1 MTLPAR
7 LSLTPRALIAAVSL
21 LGAFAA
27 GHGQA
32 GSLLTPAEQDRAVRQ
47 LEDRPMVFFVAKG
60 SADACGTGCRE
71 WIAAEGRIVSG
82 SADRLKEFLAKLDG
96 RELPIFFHSRG
107 GSGADALR
115 IGLLLRERRMFA
127 GIGRTIPAQC
137 RVFAKDDA
145 TCQRMIGAA
154 VAVEAH
160 LLPNEGQCHSGCVYA
175 FLGGSSRRVA
185 PGARLGI
192 HAARLV
198 AASNPARIDG
208 RAKTPAA
215 SMMDIQRSVRR
226 YLVELGVD
234 PKLADLAATVS
245 PTRIYALS
253 RDDIV
258 RFGIETNGA
267 YETPWTALSESS
279 ATSFVMKSRSVPLA
293 SDDHALRTS
302 SIGLLCFAG
311 RVWLLLR
318 QEASAR
324 SDDAATAA
332 RISLGSRALLLHRLP
347 TERTGDQLYAAPV
360 GHDFVRDAQAASKI
374 VTTPVHGPREM
385 TADAVTFSTD
395 ELSAASGKLQQ
406 ACSVSQPSTT
416 APGSRRN

>member
-1 MTLPAR
+1 MMLPAR
-7 LSLTPRALIAAVSL
+7 LSLTAPALIAAVSL
-21 LGAFAA
+21 LGSFATT
-27 GHGQA
+27 GQVHA
-32 GSLLTPAEQDRAVRQ
+32 GSLLSLAEQNRAVRQ
-47 LEDRPMVFFVAKG
+47 LDDRPMVFFVAKG
-60 SADACGTGCRE
+60 SADACGAGCSE

-115 IGLLLRERRMFA
+115 IGLVLRERRMVA

-137 RVFAKDDA
+137 RVFARDDT
-145 TCQRMIGAA
+145 TCQRMIGGA
-154 VAVEAH
+154 VAVEAR

-175 FLGGSSRRVA
+175 FLGASSRRVA
-185 PGARLGI
+185 AGARLGI
-192 HAARLV
+192 HAARLIEP
-198 AASNPARIDG
+198 SNPARIEG

-215 SMMDIQRSVRR
+215 AMLDIQRSVRR
-226 YLVELGVD
+226 YLIELGVD

-279 ATSFVMKSRSVPLA
+279 ATPFVVKSRSVPQT
-293 SDDHALRTS
+293 SNDRELRTS
-302 SIGLLCFAG
+302 SIGLQCFAG

-324 SDDAATAA
+324 SDAATAA
-332 RISLGSRALLLHRLP
+332 RISLGSRELLLHRLP
-347 TERTGDQLYAAPV
+347 TKRTGDQLYAAPV
-360 GHDFVRDAQAASKI
+360 GDEFLRDAQAASKI
-374 VTTPVHGPREM
+374 VTTPVEGSEQL
-385 TADAVTFSTD
+385 TAGAVTFSTD
-395 ELSAASGKLQQ
+395 ELSTAAGKLQH
-406 ACSVSQPSTT
+406 ACSVSHPDVT
-416 APGSRRN
+416 PGPL

>member
-1 MTLPAR
+1 MTLLAR
-7 LSLTPRALIAAVSL
+7 SSLTPLALIAAVSL
-21 LGAFAA
+21 LGSFAAA
-27 GHGQA
+27 GHCHA
-32 GSLLTPAEQDRAVRQ
+32 GSLLSPAEQNRAVRQ
-47 LEDRPMVFFVAKG
+47 LDDRPMVFFVAKG

-82 SADRLKEFLAKLDG
+82 SADRLKEFLGRLDG

-127 GIGRTIPAQC
+127 GVGRTIPAQC
-137 RVFAKDDA
+137 RVFSKDDSA
-145 TCQRMIGAA
+145 CQRMIGA
-154 VAVEAH
+154 VLAVEAH

-175 FLGGSSRRVA
+175 FLGGSSRRLGS
-185 PGARLGI
+185 GARLGV

-198 AASNPARIDG
+198 AASNPARIEG

-215 SMMDIQRSVRR
+215 AILDIQRSVRR
-226 YLVELGVD
+226 YLIELGVD
-234 PKLADLAATVS
+234 PKLADLAATIGPNRLYV
-245 PTRIYALS
+245 LS

-279 ATSFVMKSRSVPLA
+279 ATPFVMKSRSIPQA
-293 SDDHALRTS
+293 SNDRELRTS
-302 SIGLLCFAG
+302 SIGLQCFAG
-311 RVWLLLR
+311 QVWLLLR

-332 RISLGSRALLLHRLP
+332 RISLGSRELLLHRLP
-347 TERTGDQLYAAPV
+347 TKRTGDQLYAAPV

-374 VTTPVHGPREM
+374 VTTPVQGSQEM
-385 TADAVTFSTD
+385 TADAVTFSSN
-395 ELSAASGKLQQ
+395 ELSAAAGKLQQ
-406 ACSVSQPSTT
+406 ACSVLPL
-416 APGSRRN
+416 APGPLQRN